1 MISQEK
7 KKEILEYINYL
18 RLPGIK
24 NNLEDILLLA
34 EKESLSY
41 ADFLL
46 HILEYESDV
55 RKNNKIERLLKNS
68 KLPTDKTLKSF
79 DLTRLP
85 LKIRQKVNAILD
97 GGFIDRKE
105 NILVFGQP
113 GSGKTHLLC
122 AIAYEQIMAGRK
134 ILFTSSSLF
143 VQRLLL
149 AKKNLELE
157 KVLKQL
163 SRYEAI
169 ILDDIGYIQQS
180 REEME
185 VLFIFLADRYERG
198 SIMLTSNLP
207 FSKWNKI
214 FKDTMT
220 TAAAI
225 DRLVHHSM
233 IIELNLKS
241 YRTLSALKKIKNKE
255 KSN

>member
-7 KKEILEYINYL
+7 KKEILDHVKYL
-18 RLPGIK
+18 RLSGIK
-24 NNLEDILLLA
+24 NNLEDSLLLA

-46 HILEYESDV
+46 HIFEHESDV
-55 RKNNKIERLLKNS
+55 RKNNKISRLLKDS

-79 DLTRLP
+79 ELNRLP

-122 AIAYEQIMAGRK
+122 AIAHEQIIAGRK

-143 VQRLLL
+143 VQKLLI

-163 SRYEAI
+163 SKYEAI
-169 ILDDIGYIQQS
+169 ILDDIGYIQQN

-198 SIMLTSNLP
+198 SIMITSNLP
-207 FSKWNKI
+207 FSKWDKI

-241 YRTLSALKKIKNKE
+241 YRTINALKKIKNKE
-255 KSN
+255 TNN